1 MNLKSLQC
9 PNCHAP
15 VERIE
20 GANHMFC
27 PYCGTKIVIDDI
39 EFYKEDSK
47 TARIENIT
55 NTISKVIGT
64 KEERVKEKQR
74 KEEQM
79 EKARKE
85 DLKRLPLWIALFTV
99 IFALLAM
106 AEHFGW

>member
-1 MNLKSLQC
+1 
-9 PNCHAP
+9 
-15 VERIE
+15 
-20 GANHMFC
+20 MFC

-64 KEERVKEKQR
+64 KEERTKEKQR
-74 KEEQM
+74 QEEQM

-85 DLKRLPLWIALFTV
+85 ALKRIPLWIALFTI

>member
-1 MNLKSLQC
+1 
-9 PNCHAP
+9 
-15 VERIE
+15 
-20 GANHMFC
+20 MFC

-64 KEERVKEKQR
+64 KEERAKEKQR
-74 KEEQM
+74 QEEQM

-85 DLKRLPLWIALFTV
+85 ALKRLPLWIALLAV
-99 IFALLAM
+99 IFTLLAI